1 MLGHVILTSR
11 VASYFTNDKPG
22 NLFVVFCLMFMV
34 PEIQCNDNVV
44 VFLFPLLKDSEGV
57 PPSKKMKVEA
67 SQQNVEEI

>member
-1 MLGHVILTSR
+1 MLDEWHTR
-11 VASYFTNDKPG
+11 E
-22 NLFVVFCLMFMV
+22 FVRAFCLMFMV
-34 PEIQCNDNVV
+34 PELQCNDNVV